1 MILHTLSEVISNNTL
16 SERYYQI
23 RINTFAEFV
32 SNNTNTFTELPPNM
46 SKHIF
51 RVNIKQY

>member
-16 SERYYQI
+16 SESHYQT
-23 RINTFAEFV
+23 RVNTFSDFI
-32 SNNTNTFTELPPNM
+32 SSNTNTFTELLPNM

-51 RVNIKQY
+51 RVYMKQY